1 MNYVISLSLL
11 CILACHNN
19 PSCPKGSHSA
29 ITIVNRSSK
38 NFYYQIYWNYPDT
51 LIGQYN
57 PVHSN
62 DLLKPRDKS
71 VRTVS
76 PNGTNSCWEEIFMKS
91 NAENIYFFDADVI
104 EKAPWEEVQKKQIGL
119 LERRKIDLEYC
130 KKSGWQISYH

>member
-1 MNYVISLSLL
+1 MNYLIYLCLL
-11 CILACHNN
+11 CVLACNNN

-38 NFYYQIYWNYPDT
+38 NIYYEIYWNYPDT
-51 LIGQYN
+51 TIGRYN

-62 DLLKPRDKS
+62 DLLKPGDSS

-76 PNGTNSCWEEIFMKS
+76 PNGSNSCWEEILMES
-91 NAENIYFFDADVI
+91 DAENIYFFDADII
-104 EKAPWEEVQKKQIGL
+104 EKLSWEEVQKTNQGL

-130 KKSGWQISYH
+130 KKTDWQIIFQ